1 MAILETWSVE
11 GSKIA
16 RSVEAFSQ
24 ANLLLFHERALGFP
38 SLKSSII
45 GRILVRVLNGRLLNI
60 VEFIE
65 LWKAKT
71 ISSAGFEAMLSSI

>member
-24 ANLLLFHERALGFP
+24 ANLLLFLERALGFP
-38 SLKSSII
+38 SLKISII
-45 GRILVRVLNGRLLNI
+45 GRLQVRVLNGRLCYI

-65 LWKAKT
+65 L
-71 ISSAGFEAMLSSI
+71 